1 MEETKDKKPNPV
13 RDKSFAFALRIIKL
27 YKYLTTEKQEYV
39 MSKYLLTAGTNIGA
53 YVESAQQ
60 SPDRFDFQR
69 EMGAALQNAARTEY
83 WLKLLYESDYLTQ
96 QEFDSVFAD
105 ADELVSLLTAI
116 VKSSKRTP

>member
-1 MEETKDKKPNPV
+1 MEETKNQKPNPV

-27 YKYLTTEKQEYV
+27 YKYLSTDKQEYV
-39 MSKYLLTAGTNIGA
+39 MSKYMLTTGTNVGA

-83 WLKLLYESDYLTQ
+83 WLKLLHQSDYLTQ
-96 QEFDSVFAD
+96 QEFDSIFDD

>member
-39 MSKYLLTAGTNIGA
+39 MSKYMLTAGTNIGA

-83 WLKLLYESDYLTQ
+83 WLKLLHESDYLTQ

-105 ADELVSLLTAI
+105 ADELVSLLISI

>member
-27 YKYLTTEKQEYV
+27 YKYLTTEKLEYV
-39 MSKYLLTAGTNIGA
+39 MSKYMLNAGTNIGA

-69 EMGAALQNAARTEY
+69 ETGAALQNAA
-83 WLKLLYESDYLTQ
+83 
-96 QEFDSVFAD
+96 
-105 ADELVSLLTAI
+105 
-116 VKSSKRTP
+116 